1 MNNTKDFTVKI
12 KHSMSGMTLIEI
24 LIVLV
29 IISALSAIALPTYQ
43 DSVRKSA
50 RAAGRGALMDVAMR
64 QEQYFINN
72 KAYATALTGLG
83 LPDPYY
89 IDKTVEPVPVTNAS
103 RVYQLTLANT
113 SATGYDA
120 VATAV
125 LDQNGDG
132 CGNYTLKSDGTRSV
146 SGATGSSVCW

>member
-1 MNNTKDFTVKI
+1 MKT
-12 KHSMSGMTLIEI
+12 KHSMSGTTLIEI
-24 LIVLV
+24 LIALM
-29 IISALSAIALPTYQ
+29 IIAALSAIALPSYQ
-43 DSVRKSA
+43 GSVRKSA

-72 KAYATALTGLG
+72 KAYATALAGLG

-89 IDKTVEPVPVTNAS
+89 IDKTVEPVAETNDS

-113 SATGYDA
+113 SAISYDA

-125 LDQNGDG
+125 KQQIGDG
-132 CGNYTLKSDGTRSV
+132 CGNYTLKSDGSRSV
-146 SGATGSSVCW
+146 SGTTGNAACW

>member
-1 MNNTKDFTVKI
+1 MKK
-12 KHSMSGMTLIEI
+12 KHSMSGTTLIEI
-24 LIVLV
+24 LMALMIVA
-29 IISALSAIALPTYQ
+29 ALAVIALPTYQ
-43 DSVRKSA
+43 GSIRKSA

-72 KAYATALTGLG
+72 KAYSPALAGLG

-89 IDKTVEPVPVTNAS
+89 IDKTVEPVAVTNGS

-113 SATGYDA
+113 SAISYDA

-125 LDQNGDG
+125 ERQAGDG
-132 CGNYTLKSDGTRSV
+132 CGNYTLKSDGTRAV
-146 SGATGSSVCW
+146 SGSTGSAVCW

>member
-1 MNNTKDFTVKI
+1 MKI
-12 KHSMSGMTLIEI
+12 TRSMRGMTLVEI

-29 IISALSAIALPTYQ
+29 IMSILTAIVLPSYQ
-43 DSVRKSA
+43 GSIRKSG
-50 RAAGRGALMDVAMR
+50 RTAAKGALMDVAMR

-72 KAYATALTGLG
+72 KSYATALAGLG

-89 IDKTVEPVPVTNAS
+89 LDKTTARVDSTDGS
-103 RVYQLTLANT
+103 RVYQLTLANA

-125 LDQNGDG
+125 HNQSVDG
-132 CGNYTLKSDGTRSV
+132 CGNYTLQSDGTRLV
-146 SGATGSSVCW
+146 SGAVGSEACW

>member
-1 MNNTKDFTVKI
+1 MKTTR
-12 KHSMSGMTLIEI
+12 SMLGMTLVEI

-29 IISALSAIALPTYQ
+29 ILGILAAVALPTYQ
-43 DSVRKSA
+43 GSLRKSG
-50 RAAGRGALMDVAMR
+50 RVAAKGALMDVAMR
-64 QEQYFINN
+64 QEQFFINN
-72 KAYATALTGLG
+72 KSYATALAGLG

-89 IDKTVEPVPVTNAS
+89 FDKTTAQVAATDSS

-113 SATGYDA
+113 SATSYDA

-125 LDQNGDG
+125 HNQSADG

-146 SGATGSSVCW
+146 SGAVGNGACW

>member
-1 MNNTKDFTVKI
+1 MKT
-12 KHSMSGMTLIEI
+12 KHSMSGTTLIEI
-24 LIVLV
+24 LMALM
-29 IISALSAIALPTYQ
+29 IIAALAAIALPTYQ
-43 DSVRKSA
+43 GSVRKSA

-72 KAYATALTGLG
+72 KSYSTALVGLG

-89 IDKTVEPVPVTNAS
+89 IDKTVEPVAASNDS

-113 SATGYDA
+113 SATAYDA

-125 LDQNGDG
+125 EQQSGDG

-146 SGATGSSVCW
+146 SGVTGSAVCW